1 MGKVTEISFDVPGTP
16 ADDEVMEH
24 APVDVSGWFDGY
36 GDMLTVDDL
45 AQILHVSRKTVQN
58 RCRAGDLPAVAIGRR
73 WYVPKSRLVA
83 FIVSGCGAV
92 G

>member
-1 MGKVTEISFDVPGTP
+1 MGKVREIVFDAPETC
-16 ADDEVMEH
+16 ADVEAAPP
-24 APVDVSGWFDGY
+24 APVNVDGWFDGY

-45 AQILHVSRKTVQN
+45 AHILHVSRKTVQN

-83 FIVSGCGAV
+83 FIVSGCVSA
-92 G
+92 